1 MFRKCVMKIQ
11 VSVQS
16 DKITGTVHEDICKF
30 MTISDSLLRRMRNV
44 SDICCRKLK
53 HIFYVQ

>member
-1 MFRKCVMKIQ
+1 MKIQ

-30 MTISDSLLRRMRNV
+30 MTISDSLLLRMRNV
-44 SDICCRKLK
+44 SDICCRELK